1 MLCSCG
7 DARAEQLKAA
17 EKQSALPPVEMGV
30 TAFPAPPLKQVEAL
44 PAEAGQL
51 WAAAEG
57 ANASMRGSA
66 PCLCSSDLQ
75 FLQFDSIQN
84 EQLIATFSKSCLAPV
99 STQAAYVPNPMS
111 THSAAN

>member
-1 MLCSCG
+1 MVVAPVQLDARTVYPGPITEPIMLCSCD
-7 DARAEQLKAA
+7 DARVEQLKAA

-57 ANASMRGSA
+57 ASASTRATRVRERSMSLFVGSA
-66 PCLCSSDLQ
+66 I
-75 FLQFDSIQN
+75 DSIS
-84 EQLIATFSKSCLAPV
+84 SKK
-99 STQAAYVPNPMS
+99 
-111 THSAAN
+111 